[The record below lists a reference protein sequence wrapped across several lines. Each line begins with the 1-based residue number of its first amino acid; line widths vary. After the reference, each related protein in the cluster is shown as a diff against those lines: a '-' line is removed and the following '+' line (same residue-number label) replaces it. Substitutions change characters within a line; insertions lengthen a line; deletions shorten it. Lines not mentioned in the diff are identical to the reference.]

1 MLKAYNIRLGVSF
14 SLVISLMAGI
24 PWLIHQNV
32 DQYLFSWGM
41 LFLRLLF
48 CWMLHHFFLLHDFGR
63 VISNRA
69 VKAFASINSGL
80 VILFLFNHFFTRD
93 TTSNWS
99 DVHLLTGEQAVLINL
114 FRSAVTS
121 GLTYFVVYYFR
132 VNIQFQESRLENEYL
147 KQDQLK
153 AQLFS
158 LQQQLSPHFLFN
170 SLSTLKT
177 IAPDEDTKTYVM
189 QLANVYRYL
198 LTFNDQHKV
207 SVRSELT
214 FLKSYL
220 YILQE
225 RFEEALQ
232 VSIEIGEPFLDFYM
246 PPLTLQL
253 LVENAL
259 KHNIVSM
266 DQPLYLRI
274 YTDTYGLMTVE
285 NSYQPKLSTE
295 ESNGKGLQN
304 IRDRYKILAG
314 KQISVRQNESAFIV
328 VIPLLVS

>member
-1 MLKAYNIRLGVSF
+1 MLRAYNIRLGISF
-14 SLVISLMAGI
+14 SFVISLMAAI

-32 DQYLFSWGM
+32 DQYVFYWAM
-41 LFLRLLF
+41 LFLRLMI
-48 CWMLHHFFLLHDFGR
+48 CWMLHHFFVLHDFGKALR
-63 VISNRA
+63 NRG
-69 VKAFASINSGL
+69 VKALVSINSGL
-80 VILFLFNHFFTRD
+80 LVLFLFNHFLTGD

-99 DVHLLTGEQAVLINL
+99 DVHLLTGEQALLINL
-114 FRSAVTS
+114 FRSGVTS
-121 GLTYFVVYYFR
+121 ALCYFVVYYLQ
-132 VNIQFQESRLENEYL
+132 VNIQLQNSRLENEYL

-177 IAPDEDTKTYVM
+177 IAPDPGTKTYVM

-198 LTFNDQHKV
+198 LTFNDQQKV
-207 SVRSELT
+207 PVKSELA

-232 VSIEIGEPFLDFYM
+232 VSIEIGEPFLDYYM

-259 KHNIVSM
+259 KHNVVSM
-266 DQPLYLRI
+266 EQPLYLRI
-274 YTDTYGLMTVE
+274 YTDAAGLMTVE
-285 NSYQPKLSTE
+285 NSYQPRLSRE

-304 IRDRYKILAG
+304 IRDRYKLLAG
-314 KQISVRQNESAFIV
+314 KQISVSQNESAFIV
-328 VIPLLVS
+328 VIPLLVP